1 MEMTVLDK
9 VVETIRKHLPNID
22 VKLPLKSMD
31 DIDTI
36 SSYFEEIEVDLS
48 TGLGSG
54 IPIDEDELDEAASVV
69 TELIPNDNDDFVDI
83 DKLNKRLM
91 SQRLNQNSKD

>member
-1 MEMTVLDK
+1 MEMIVSDK

-36 SSYFEEIEVDLS
+36 SSYFTDIEVDLS
-48 TGLGSG
+48 NGLCSG

-83 DKLNKRLM
+83 DKFNKRLM
-91 SQRLNQNSKD
+91 SQ

>member
-1 MEMTVLDK
+1 MEMTVSDK

-31 DIDTI
+31 DINTI
-36 SSYFEEIEVDLS
+36 SSYFADIEGDLS
-48 TGLGSG
+48 TELCSGMPVDKGLLR
-54 IPIDEDELDEAASVV
+54 EAELAV

-91 SQRLNQNSKD
+91 SQN